1 MSLLSSYFSNK
12 TEPCYNTEGAF
23 LSLSKGKSLLD
34 NSPVFD
40 LWVFENGVIIYNGL
54 ENVDKIG
61 MYKTNILL
69 DVIDD
74 IKEYI
79 LSISPNDIGQVK
91 GIDNPLTILKLNNKK
106 IVYQPV
112 RVKGNLLNLNNLLE
126 SMVENIQK
134 DINL

>member
-12 TEPCYNTEGAF
+12 TEPYFNTEGAF
-23 LSLSKGKSLLD
+23 LSLSKGKNLLD

-40 LWVFENGVIIYNGL
+40 LWVFENGEIIYNGL

-74 IKEYI
+74 IKEFI
-79 LSISPNDIGQVK
+79 LSINPNDIGQVK

-112 RVKGNLLNLNNLLE
+112 RIKGNLLNLNNLLE